1 MFRVWIVVHLPRLRL
16 PALPGMVRPVV
27 VALAMVCF
35 PVLVVAVPVSLVVLP
50 VVPLFDS
57 LVPVAS
63 IVYLLPPVEV
73 FLLMP
78 FVVVSVN

>member
-1 MFRVWIVVHLPRLRL
+1 
-16 PALPGMVRPVV
+16 MVRPVV

-57 LVPVAS
+57 VVPVVS
-63 IVYLLPPVEV
+63 IGYLLPPVEIV
-73 FLLMP
+73 LLMP